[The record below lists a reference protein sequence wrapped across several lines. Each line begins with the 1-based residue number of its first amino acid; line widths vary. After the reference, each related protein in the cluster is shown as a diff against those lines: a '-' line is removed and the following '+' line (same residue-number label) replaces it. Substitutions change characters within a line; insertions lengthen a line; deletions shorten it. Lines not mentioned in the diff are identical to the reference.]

1 MSKRILS
8 MGVALALLFTGGSPQ
23 IGSSLHTGTQVDPVK
38 PKIGKS
44 SKHTVKFSGVLKA
57 RRIAKTRK
65 NIRKHASKRKY

>member
-1 MSKRILS
+1 MSRNKLS
-8 MGVALALLFTGGSPQ
+8 YAIALAGAVLGNHAILP
-23 IGSSLHTGTQVDPVK
+23 QVDQMESVDGQFR
-38 PKIGKS
+38 KIGKS